1 MVLIVLKVIACLK
14 ISEKLTGPVCFF
26 FFLLNAIKSN
36 HRFPEERLHRTM
48 HFSCQLLL
56 HAVPVILAFS
66 TSN

>member
-1 MVLIVLKVIACLK
+1 MVLIVLKVIECLK
-14 ISEKLTGPVCFF
+14 ISEKLTEPVF

-48 HFSCQLLL
+48 HFSCQLFL

>member
-1 MVLIVLKVIACLK
+1 MMLIVLKVIECLK
-14 ISEKLTGPVCFF
+14 ISEKLTGPVF

>member
-14 ISEKLTGPVCFF
+14 ISEKLTGPVCF